1 MYRETAKLLLYSNL
15 GEDAIL
21 TRLSEIFYDWDT
33 TSEAEK
39 GSKSPALISR
49 IYTEV
54 KRLLDLATVYGFNH
68 NLWQNYLTFLLMTN
82 ENSFTLTCERVGA
95 TEGGSV
101 NHFAKAD
108 FAVFKR
114 LFDFD
119 FSSIE
124 ADLGIDCFTV
134 LTHYTAI
141 PKKAQMYYR
150 TVSERVQALSAA
162 IDAAQSTDDVFA
174 AVTAHYRDWGVGM
187 FGLNRAFRLDDNG
200 SLTAINNID
209 RVVLADLIGYETQKK
224 TLRDNTV
231 AFVEGRSCNNM
242 LLYGDAGTGKSTS
255 VKAILNEYYEQG
267 LRMIEIYKH
276 QFGLLSKVI
285 AQVKNR
291 NYRFMIFIDDL
302 SFEEH
307 EVEYKFLK
315 AVIEGG
321 VETRPTNVLIVATS
335 NRRHLV
341 RETWKDKND
350 MEFQNDIHR
359 SDTMEEKLSLAARFG
374 CSICYNSP
382 NRQQYHDIVK
392 GIAARLPK
400 GVDLT
405 EEQLLLEAN
414 KWEIRHGGISGRTA
428 QQFINYIS
436 GLKKDVEKA

>member
-15 GEDAIL
+15 GEDSIL
-21 TRLSEIFYDWDT
+21 MRLSDIFRDWEGGACD
-33 TSEAEK
+33 K
-39 GSKSPALISR
+39 PALISR
-49 IYTEV
+49 IYAQV
-54 KRLLDLATVYGFNH
+54 KRLLDLATVYGFDR
-68 NLWQNYLTFLLMTN
+68 NLWQNYLTFVLMTN
-82 ENSFTLTCERVGA
+82 ENSFTLTCERQGA

-101 NHFAKAD
+101 NHFARAD
-108 FAVFKR
+108 FAIFKR
-114 LFDFD
+114 LFHFD
-119 FSSIE
+119 FGPIE
-124 ADLGIDCFTV
+124 RDLGIDCFSV
-134 LTHYTAI
+134 LTDYTAI

-150 TVSERVQALSAA
+150 TVSEKVQSLALA
-162 IDAAQSTDDVFA
+162 IDAAKDANEVFQL
-174 AVTAHYRDWGVGM
+174 VTAHYRDCGVGM
-187 FGLNRAFRLDDNG
+187 FGLNRAFRLDDDG
-200 SLTAINNID
+200 SLIAINNID
-209 RVVLADLIGYETQKK
+209 RVVLDDLIGYEVQKRELRAN
-224 TLRDNTV
+224 TL

-255 VKAILNEYYEQG
+255 VKAILNEYYDRG

-276 QFGLLSKVI
+276 QFGQLSKVI

-341 RETWKDKND
+341 QETWKDRSD
-350 MEFQNDIHR
+350 MEHNGDVHR

-374 CSICYNSP
+374 CSICYNNP
-382 NRQQYHDIVK
+382 NRAQYHDIVK
-392 GIAARLPK
+392 GIAARLPV
-400 GVDLT
+400 GIDLT

-436 GLKKDVEKA
+436 SLKK

>member
-1 MYRETAKLLLYSNL
+1 MYRETANLLLFSNL

-21 TRLSEIFYDWDT
+21 TRLADIFRDWESGAADKP
-33 TSEAEK
+33 S
-39 GSKSPALISR
+39 LISR
-49 IYTEV
+49 IYAQV
-54 KRLLDLATVYGFNH
+54 KRLLDLATVYGFNR
-68 NLWQNYLTFLLMTN
+68 NLWQNYLTFLLVTN

-101 NHFAKAD
+101 NHFARAD
-108 FAVFKR
+108 FTIFKR

-119 FSSIE
+119 FGPIE
-124 ADLGIDCFTV
+124 RDLGIDCFTV
-134 LTHYTAI
+134 LTNYRAI

-150 TVSERVQALSAA
+150 TVSEKVQALSQA
-162 IDAAQSTDDVFA
+162 IDEAEDADEVFDL
-174 AVTAHYRDWGVGM
+174 VTAHYRDCGVGM
-187 FGLNRAFRLDDNG
+187 FGLNRAFRLDDSG
-200 SLTAINNID
+200 KLVAINNID
-209 RVVLADLIGYETQKK
+209 RVMLSDLIGYEVQKQ
-224 TLRDNTV
+224 TLRDNTE
-231 AFVEGRSCNNM
+231 AFVQGRSCNNM

-255 VKAILNEYYEQG
+255 VKAILNEYCDQG

-276 QFGLLSKVI
+276 QFGLLSSVI
-285 AQVKNR
+285 ARIKNR

-321 VETRPTNVLIVATS
+321 VETRPNNVLIVATS

-341 RETWKDKND
+341 KETWKDKAD
-350 MEFQNDIHR
+350 MEFENDIHR

-392 GIAARLPK
+392 GIAARYPDL
-400 GVDLT
+400 GLT

-414 KWEIRHGGISGRTA
+414 KWEIRHGGVSGRTA
-428 QQFINYIS
+428 QQFMNHIA
-436 GLKKDVEKA
+436 GLKK

>member
-1 MYRETAKLLLYSNL
+1 MYRETANLLLFSNL

-21 TRLSEIFYDWDT
+21 TRLADIFRDWESGAAD
-33 TSEAEK
+33 K
-39 GSKSPALISR
+39 PALISR
-49 IYTEV
+49 IYAQV
-54 KRLLDLATVYGFNH
+54 KRLLDLATVYGFNR
-68 NLWQNYLTFLLMTN
+68 NLWQNYLTFLLVTN

-108 FAVFKR
+108 FAIFKR

-119 FSSIE
+119 FGPIE
-124 ADLGIDCFTV
+124 RDLGIDCFTV
-134 LTHYTAI
+134 LTHYRAI

-150 TVSERVQALSAA
+150 AVSEQVRALALA
-162 IDAAQSTDDVFA
+162 IDAAPDENAVFTLMTDY
-174 AVTAHYRDWGVGM
+174 YRDHGVGM
-187 FGLNRAFRLDDNG
+187 FGLNRAFRLDDSG
-200 SLTAINNID
+200 ELAAINNID
-209 RVVLADLIGYETQKK
+209 RVMLSDLIGYEVQKQA
-224 TLRDNTV
+224 LRDNTE
-231 AFVEGRSCNNM
+231 AFVQGRSCNNM

-255 VKAILNEYYEQG
+255 VKAILNEYCDQG

-276 QFGLLSKVI
+276 QFGLLSSVI
-285 AQVKNR
+285 ARIKNR

-321 VETRPTNVLIVATS
+321 VETRPNNVLIVATS

-341 RETWKDKND
+341 KETWKDKAD
-350 MEFQNDIHR
+350 MEFENDIHR

-392 GIAARLPK
+392 GIAARYPDL
-400 GVDLT
+400 GLT

-414 KWEIRHGGISGRTA
+414 KWEIRHGGVSGRTA
-428 QQFINYIS
+428 QQFMNHIA
-436 GLKKDVEKA
+436 GLKK